1 MSKSIKT
8 VIMFLMVALI
18 SVTTIVSDL
27 IKFGAT
33 SSVFNTAYW
42 SNALLT
48 NASAIIIIFLSNSIR
63 KDKLKDT
70 HEVFTELQTALR
82 ASYAEMNRL
91 SLLTAFQTYIETDN
105 RRAKL
110 EAYKEKLN
118 RKAERVRD
126 KIQRRET
133 RYNAFR
139 VWRKKEPLEEVNTW
153 RLVHLRAKEKA
164 LQVKIDK
171 AEKNIEYVRV
181 RYLKVSYSA
190 IFGES
195 ERAKGSERDMSYH
208 TAAHNVGV
216 VLKKVLFIGVFGFV
230 ATLDFTFS
238 VAEVSVY
245 FIYKTCM
252 RLYQIGMALYT
263 GISDADKFVATEMCD
278 ALRRRINYVQGFT
291 ESKRLGTSREDKSA

>member
-1 MSKSIKT
+1 M
-8 VIMFLMVALI
+8 
-18 SVTTIVSDL
+18 
-27 IKFGAT
+27 G
-33 SSVFNTAYW
+33 
-42 SNALLT
+42 
-48 NASAIIIIFLSNSIR
+48 
-63 KDKLKDT
+63 DKLKDT

-118 RKAERVRD
+118 RKIERIRD
-126 KIQRRET
+126 RIQRRET

-164 LQVKIDK
+164 LDVKIDK

-263 GISDADKFVATEMCD
+263 GISDADKFVSTDMCD

-291 ESKRLGTSREDKSA
+291 ESKRLGTSKENKSA

>member
-1 MSKSIKT
+1 M
-8 VIMFLMVALI
+8 
-18 SVTTIVSDL
+18 
-27 IKFGAT
+27 
-33 SSVFNTAYW
+33 
-42 SNALLT
+42 
-48 NASAIIIIFLSNSIR
+48 
-63 KDKLKDT
+63 
-70 HEVFTELQTALR
+70 
-82 ASYAEMNRL
+82 
-91 SLLTAFQTYIETDN
+91 
-105 RRAKL
+105 
-110 EAYKEKLN
+110 
-118 RKAERVRD
+118 
-126 KIQRRET
+126 
-133 RYNAFR
+133 
-139 VWRKKEPLEEVNTW
+139 NTW

-164 LQVKIDK
+164 LDVKIDK

-291 ESKRLGTSREDKSA
+291 EAKRLGTSKEESS